1 MPENRL
7 EAVFSRAAT
16 GGRDDWETPAALF
29 DSLDEEFR
37 FTVDVAA
44 TRQNAKVRPFLSAEE
59 DALVCDWHV
68 GGRGRVCW
76 MNPPYSQCRA
86 FMAKAALE
94 VARGCTVVALVPART
109 DTRWWHEHVWD
120 TERHTPR
127 AGVEVRFLRGR
138 VKFSGALAGAPFP
151 SAVVVMRPTEA
162 AA

>member
-1 MPENRL
+1 MPKRIQ
-7 EAVFSRAAT
+7 AVFSRVAT
-16 GGRDDWETPAALF
+16 GGRDDWETPAAVF
-29 DSLDEEFR
+29 DPLDEEFR
-37 FTVDVAA
+37 FSVDVAA
-44 TRQNAKVRPFLSAEE
+44 APHNAKARPFFSAE
-59 DALVCDWHV
+59 DNALACDWRV

-76 MNPPYSQCRA
+76 MNPPYSQCRP

-120 TERHTPR
+120 MAQHRPR

-138 VKFSGALAGAPFP
+138 VKFSGASTGAPFP